1 MKLVID
7 INEKDYL
14 ECVKRV
20 EEIREKGYMIENL
33 KYKIII
39 ADGIPL
45 EEELE
50 KIIAKIDFEE
60 KWLLD
65 IYAKE
70 YRVSANDIKI
80 AMSGI
85 RSVVSGLQGD
95 NKQSRCNNCQNNTD
109 ELSGECYECVKG
121 IEDWYEPIA
130 ELKGEQ
136 E

>member
-1 MKLVID
+1 MTLEENIKAI
-7 INEKDYL
+7 L
-14 ECVKRV
+14 ECNFSIAR
-20 EEIREKGYMIENL
+20 EEVIESAKTRIMEQISRQN
-33 KYKIII
+33 
-39 ADGIPL
+39 PL

-85 RSVVSGLQGD
+85 RSVVSGLKGD
-95 NKQSRCNNCQNNTD
+95 NKQSRCNTCQNNTD

-121 IEDWYEPIA
+121 IEDWYEP
-130 ELKGEQ
+130 LKEDK
-136 E
+136 

>member
-1 MKLVID
+1 MTLEENIKAI
-7 INEKDYL
+7 L
-14 ECVKRV
+14 ECDFSIAR
-20 EEIREKGYMIENL
+20 EEVIESAKTRIMEQISRQN
-33 KYKIII
+33 
-39 ADGIPL
+39 PL

-65 IYAKE
+65 VYAKE
-70 YRVSANDIKI
+70 YRVSANDINI

-85 RSVVSGLQGD
+85 RSVVSGLKGD

-109 ELSGECYECVKG
+109 ELSGECYDCVKG
-121 IEDWYEPIA
+121 IEDWYEPIS
-130 ELKGEQ
+130 EPKGEA